1 MRPDASIC
9 HALNVRKLFPRPKAL
24 AGRVGRLVAE
34 EAIQMHGGIGMTWE
48 YALAHFAKRLIMI
61 DHQFGDVDYHTER
74 FVELSRAA

>member
-1 MRPDASIC
+1 MRPDASVC
-9 HALNVRKLFPRPKAL
+9 RALNGKKAVSTAKAL
-24 AGRVGRLVAE
+24 AGRVGRHVAE

-48 YALAHFAKRLIMI
+48 YGLGHYAKRLIMI